1 MNQYQ
6 FGLFIKKLRE
16 EKNITQA
23 KLAELLSVSDKTIS
37 KWETG
42 RGFPDISMIK
52 PLADVL
58 NVSVSE
64 IMSGEDIKNSNKSF
78 NMRRLKIYVC
88 PICGNVI
95 VASGESVIS
104 CCGIELFPQEAEDVD
119 NKHNITIE
127 KVEDEYYVSSNHEM
141 TKDHYLSF
149 FLAIKDNGYEMV
161 KLYPEGNAEA
171 RFKISMTRNIYFYC
185 NKHGLFSM
193 KIPR

>member
-119 NKHNITIE
+119 DKHNITIE

-149 FLAIKDNGYEMV
+149 FLAIKDNGYEMI